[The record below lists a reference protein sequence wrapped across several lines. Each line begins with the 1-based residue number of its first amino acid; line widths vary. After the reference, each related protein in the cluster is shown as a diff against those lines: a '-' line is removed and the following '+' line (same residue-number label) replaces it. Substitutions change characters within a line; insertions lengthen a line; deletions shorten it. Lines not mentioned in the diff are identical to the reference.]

1 MKREEFYIAAAPIF
15 ATYLGVTSGN
25 EALKYTS
32 FNTAELDQEESRRL
46 FVASLLPSPSS
57 RLIEDREEVV
67 RLFGYALAQEE
78 AGVDRN
84 VLVHTFLD
92 SMKTLA
98 VSKTQARVEMY
109 ESIYSALGALFLT
122 PLFLLFLW
130 AVGVFVVEP
139 WVLYALLF
147 TIVTA
152 VGAVAIIVAPRD
164 LDFWKTYGISI
175 PIGLSAAVV
184 LATTAAPAAFLGVG
198 AATYL
203 WLWAKGR
210 LWWFSIRGEV
220 APLLRSVAAMLRE
233 GAPPDLIMARLS
245 DKFYIAS
252 KLAYGYLIPSRYFVL
267 AKSMYKA
274 ITEAGG
280 AAAIKAVEYIQSVVD
295 IETASVR
302 KMVKLAAAY
311 FALYLTA
318 VFILAVAASTAV
330 KSLAEAEAV
339 VAFFT
344 PPPYEEVRHVVATS
358 LSLIAASFIAVFL
371 TPLGV
376 HKSATLGGA
385 VGLAIH
391 LALLWIL

>member
-57 RLIEDREEVV
+57 RLIEDR
-67 RLFGYALAQEE
+67 RGSAAFGYALAQEE

-152 VGAVAIIVAPRD
+152 VGAVAIIVAP
-164 LDFWKTYGISI
+164 
-175 PIGLSAAVV
+175 
-184 LATTAAPAAFLGVG
+184 AT
-198 AATYL
+198 
-203 WLWAKGR
+203 
-210 LWWFSIRGEV
+210 
-220 APLLRSVAAMLRE
+220 
-233 GAPPDLIMARLS
+233 
-245 DKFYIAS
+245 
-252 KLAYGYLIPSRYFVL
+252 
-267 AKSMYKA
+267 
-274 ITEAGG
+274 
-280 AAAIKAVEYIQSVVD
+280 
-295 IETASVR
+295 
-302 KMVKLAAAY
+302 
-311 FALYLTA
+311 
-318 VFILAVAASTAV
+318 
-330 KSLAEAEAV
+330 
-339 VAFFT
+339 
-344 PPPYEEVRHVVATS
+344 
-358 LSLIAASFIAVFL
+358 
-371 TPLGV
+371 
-376 HKSATLGGA
+376 
-385 VGLAIH
+385 
-391 LALLWIL
+391 